1 MNDDSES
8 GDSESTDDSVNTSE
22 LPELIEIENPD
33 EPKPQE
39 KEPEAE
45 PETNDDTPT
54 VPGASNVEFILEVIW
69 LHSEWEDILGTGRL
83 HIKRI
88 SAGSG
93 EQVNRT
99 SSIKIQISVPSVPF
113 DIKFGSNECE
123 LKVHSTLEVRKRP

>member
-54 VPGASNVEFILEVIW
+54 VPGAFKFILGVI
-69 LHSEWEDILGTGRL
+69 
-83 HIKRI
+83 
-88 SAGSG
+88 
-93 EQVNRT
+93 
-99 SSIKIQISVPSVPF
+99 
-113 DIKFGSNECE
+113 
-123 LKVHSTLEVRKRP
+123 